1 VPVAPSLTF
10 RALAVL
16 SGAIAF
22 PCVAVGGATPED
34 RGALFGPGP
43 GLPASVTGS
52 GAVDDVADIDLS
64 PSRTGTQPGPA
75 PTEGRPSN
83 GPGSTDS
90 SDTNSAGE
98 RSPADSADSL
108 GPTDV
113 LEPRGT
119 DNATDGSDG
128 AESFFGPKYQ
138 AASASP
144 DMGCL
149 SRTICA
155 IKQKIRWQ
163 TPAWTFS
170 QCQNIATAVLTSAKR
185 YDISPSLVLAIMI
198 NESDLNEKAARVT
211 MRANKLYAKD
221 GGLMAIRCVL
231 DPHNRCLNGNVRG
244 LSLTQIMNPATNI
257 DLGARELAY
266 WKNGGAVAKAVV
278 RLRDAA
284 GHVRPVTKT
293 VRCQHK
299 DHGFWAHYNH
309 GPYYIAHGYPR
320 HYPHRVA
327 VIDHALATVMNLDP
341 PELHGGRITIHDAGR
356 RERTVDRPLEPRY
369 KKLCTQIQSV
379 GVCSAV
385 ALN

>member
-10 RALAVL
+10 RAIAVL

-22 PCVAVGGATPED
+22 PCVATGAVVLADSAGSVAVVGPED
-34 RGALFGPGP
+34 PGTTAPSGPT
-43 GLPASVTGS
+43 LQDLADFDPADSRSATELGTVPPAIGEP
-52 GAVDDVADIDLS
+52 DIV
-64 PSRTGTQPGPA
+64 GPA
-75 PTEGRPSN
+75 PAMDSGDKLS
-83 GPGSTDS
+83 PG
-90 SDTNSAGE
+90 A
-98 RSPADSADSL
+98 PADSADP
-108 GPTDV
+108 GVPG
-113 LEPRGT
+113 R
-119 DNATDGSDG
+119 ASDSSDP
-128 AESFFGPKYQ
+128 ESNFGLKNQ
-138 AASASP
+138 SANQSP

-170 QCQNIATAVLTSAKR
+170 QCQNIASAVLTSSR
-185 YDISPSLVLAIMI
+185 HYDISPSLMLAIMI

-211 MRANKLYAKD
+211 LRGNKIYAKD

-231 DPHNRCLNGNVRG
+231 DSHNHCLNGNVRG
-244 LSLTQIMNPATNI
+244 LSLTQVMSPATNI
-257 DLGARELAY
+257 ALGARELAY
-266 WKNGGAVAKAVV
+266 WKNGGAVAKTVV
-278 RLRDAA
+278 NLRDTN

-299 DHGFWAHYNH
+299 DHGYWAHYNH
-309 GPYYIAHGYPR
+309 GPYYIDHGYAR

-341 PELHGGRITIHDAGR
+341 PELRGGRITIRDAGR

-379 GVCSAV
+379 GACSAV
-385 ALN
+385 AVN